1 MMFNSPPGMKYKKET
16 KGATQADKA
25 DNQSVVVYLTVE
37 HENCSSDQ
45 HINTVPAVQ

>member
-1 MMFNSPPGMKYKKET
+1 MEYKKET
-16 KGATQADKA
+16 KGAAQVDKVEI
-25 DNQSVVVYLTVE
+25 QSVVVCLPVK